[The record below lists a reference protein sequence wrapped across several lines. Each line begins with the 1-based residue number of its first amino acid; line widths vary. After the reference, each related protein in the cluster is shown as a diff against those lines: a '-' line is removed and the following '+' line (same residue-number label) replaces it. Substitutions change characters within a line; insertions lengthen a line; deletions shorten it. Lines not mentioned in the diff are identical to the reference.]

1 MWVLELALDIKWGLL
16 FVLWLSL
23 PCQGPGV
30 FPSCWSRSLQICLF
44 LRCISELWCEVDDRI
59 GVLPLG
65 EEPLSIP
72 LPEVFT
78 SECALL
84 YHLSPIVWAHKVHIV
99 GTALS
104 PISTLGMPAIGPGI
118 PKALFSQGH
127 QCKVTE
133 VRSQD
138 CSSHSPG
145 PAVGAM

>member
-1 MWVLELALDIKWGLL
+1 MLWVLELALDIKWGLL

-84 YHLSPIVWAHKVHIV
+84 YHLSPIVWAHKVHYCWHC
-99 GTALS
+99 
-104 PISTLGMPAIGPGI
+104 PQPHFNLGNASNWPWYP
-118 PKALFSQGH
+118 
-127 QCKVTE
+127 
-133 VRSQD
+133 
-138 CSSHSPG
+138 
-145 PAVGAM
+145 